1 MRIILLLATVLIIG
15 SPVLSLAQQ
24 CGQSYRVRG
33 GETIYDIAAR
43 VYGDGEKW
51 SLIYYANQ
59 DLLQNDPTS
68 LKAGD
73 SIRIPCLDRGAAG
86 ASTAPRDL
94 ERGADAE
101 LKLLTGGDYAPFTG
115 QALPGGGLITEI
127 VNAAFEAAPYPVTF
141 SLTWE
146 DDWGQH
152 LDPLLSRKEYDVGF
166 PWLRPDCR
174 QDPENFRCRFHFS
187 EPLFEMLI
195 LLFVRADGE
204 VRFREDA
211 DIAGLTLC
219 RPEGYYTH
227 DLNRPDRQW
236 LDQGVIELVQPA
248 SLGECFEL
256 LMAGEVDGVPVNEFT
271 GRMKVREMGL
281 GEQVAPIGDRPISLE
296 GLHVLISKTHPRGT
310 TFLYR
315 FNAGLRSLKE
325 SERYQAILD
334 RQMSAFWERLAAQG
348 PAAAPVSSEPARAP
362 EPVEEPAPGMADAGE
377 TPATPET
384 CRAMANGW
392 RSFDAGEHAA
402 AAPLLR
408 EAASAGHPVAEYAL
422 GILHSTGDGVAQ
434 DPDRALDL
442 FQRAAAARM
451 EGVSP
456 PSAYLVV
463 TSYLQ
468 REDSQA
474 HVSEVYTWAY
484 ITREIASEDMPF
496 YVDIVKLLETLEQ
509 GGAAAFRTSRE
520 AAETWLNTHDEPD
533 FPHCREADIAGEPA
547 APREQ
552 APAPGGAGLRYTGN
566 GTGFFVSGQGHV
578 LTNHHV
584 IDSCRRIEIKP
595 LGMPAVPVEV
605 IAISPRD
612 DLGLLKAE
620 VSQVP
625 RIARFRVQSDPRIGE
640 DLWIFGY
647 PLSGIITTSG
657 NLTSGIISALAGP
670 QDDYRLMQITA
681 QIQPGNSGGPIT
693 DSEGRVIGVV
703 VSKLNEVAL
712 LEEQNTMVQNVNF
725 GIKGP
730 VARSF
735 LEANG
740 VRFQRGDYQA
750 EGSAAEITRQI
761 AVRVNCFG

>member
-236 LDQGVIELVQPA
+236 LDRGMIELVQPA

-256 LMAGEVDGVPVNEFT
+256 LETGDVDGVPVNEFT
-271 GRMKVREMGL
+271 GRMKVQEMGL
-281 GEQVAPIGDRPISLE
+281 GDRVEPIGDWPISLE

-315 FNAGLRSLKE
+315 FNAGLRSLKA

-334 RQMSAFWERLAAQG
+334 RQMSAFWERLAASTPPVPEQ
-348 PAAAPVSSEPARAP
+348 PADRPAGEAPTDDTLRLLTASDYKPFTDQSLPNGGLVTEIVDAAMQVNEDVP
-362 EPVEEPAPGMADAGE
+362 DAGIAWHNDWSE
-377 TPATPET
+377 HLDPLLLEHRYDLGFPWLRPDCEQNPDDFRCSNFLFSKPVFEMLVLLFTDSQRPLRFTEDSDIIGKTLCRPDGYYTHDLDKNGRYWLAENKITLKQPEQVAD
-384 CRAMANGW
+384 CFEMLL
-392 RSFDAGEHAA
+392 AGEVDA
-402 AAPLLR
+402 
-408 EAASAGHPVAEYAL
+408 VALNEFT
-422 GILHSTGDGVAQ
+422 GHSTINSMGIQDRIQVIGDH
-434 DPDRALDL
+434 PLSI
-442 FQRAAAARM
+442 
-451 EGVSP
+451 EG
-456 PSAYLVV
+456 L
-463 TSYLQ
+463 
-468 REDSQA
+468 
-474 HVSEVYTWAY
+474 
-484 ITREIASEDMPF
+484 
-496 YVDIVKLLETLEQ
+496 
-509 GGAAAFRTSRE
+509 
-520 AAETWLNTHDEPD
+520 
-533 FPHCREADIAGEPA
+533 
-547 APREQ
+547 
-552 APAPGGAGLRYTGN
+552 
-566 GTGFFVSGQGHV
+566 HV
-578 LTNHHV
+578 L
-584 IDSCRRIEIKP
+584 
-595 LGMPAVPVEV
+595 
-605 IAISPRD
+605 
-612 DLGLLKAE
+612 
-620 VSQVP
+620 
-625 RIARFRVQSDPRIGE
+625 
-640 DLWIFGY
+640 
-647 PLSGIITTSG
+647 
-657 NLTSGIISALAGP
+657 
-670 QDDYRLMQITA
+670 
-681 QIQPGNSGGPIT
+681 
-693 DSEGRVIGVV
+693 
-703 VSKLNEVAL
+703 
-712 LEEQNTMVQNVNF
+712 
-725 GIKGP
+725 
-730 VARSF
+730 VARSHPDAEG
-735 LEANG
+735 LIQEVNDGLDTLRAEG
-740 VRFQRGDYQA
+740 RYQA
-750 EGSAAEITRQI
+750 IVERHLDRFWGQ
-761 AVRVNCFG
+761 F